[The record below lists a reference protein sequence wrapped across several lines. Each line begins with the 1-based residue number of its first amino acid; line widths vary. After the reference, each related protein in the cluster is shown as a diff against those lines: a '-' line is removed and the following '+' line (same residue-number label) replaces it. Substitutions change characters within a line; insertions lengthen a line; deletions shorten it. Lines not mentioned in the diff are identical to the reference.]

1 MKQNGRKIEI
11 VGGGIAGLC
20 TAVYAQ
26 RCGYQAEVLEMNSV
40 AGGLATSWQRGHYTF
55 ETCLHWLLGSKPGGD
70 MHTQWQDVLD
80 IDKLTF
86 VNPEVFTRIETES
99 GDTLTIYT
107 NVDRLEAEL
116 LRRAPQDKS
125 EILRLTGYIRKLGQF
140 RMPDPAASWT
150 ANAMTLLREPMC
162 LRLLG
167 KLSSISGR
175 DYSERFSD
183 PLIWSFLGGGEMG
196 QLSAIAMVFSLAFMN
211 TGNAGY
217 AIGGSQALIRG
228 IEEKL
233 ASLGGRVRLDAKV
246 DRILAESNQ
255 AVGVKL
261 ADGETIDADWVV
273 SAADGYAT
281 INELLNGKYS
291 DETIR
296 KTYDKMPTF
305 PSYAQVSL
313 GVAMDLKDRP
323 GMETFILDSPFHV
336 DCGTYLHQ
344 IGFRFFHFDP
354 TFAPPGKTAVTC
366 FLPTRNFEY
375 WVDLQKKDRKRYCAE
390 KHRLAESV
398 IAILE
403 KKVPEIRKAIEVIDV
418 STPATVI
425 RYTGNWKGSMEGWMI
440 EPGTGFKPLRNTL
453 PGPGRFIMAGQWVM
467 PGGGLP
473 SGLITARTAMRSIC
487 KQDRVPFPPRQP
499 AANRLDSNRLVPNKP
514 SHV

>member
-1 MKQNGRKIEI
+1 MKQTGQKIEI

-26 RCGYQAEVLEMNSV
+26 KCGYQAEVLEMNSI

-55 ETCLHWLLGSKPGGD
+55 ETCLHWLLGSKPGGE
-70 MHTQWQDVLD
+70 MHAQWQDVVD

-99 GDTLTIYT
+99 GEALTIYT

-116 LRRAPQDKS
+116 LRRAPQDKK
-125 EILRLTGYIRKLGQF
+125 EILRLTGYVRKLSRF
-140 RMPDPAASWT
+140 KMPDPAASWT
-150 ANAMTLLREPMC
+150 ANAMTLLREPLC

-167 KLSSISGR
+167 KLSGITAKE
-175 DYSERFSD
+175 YAEKFSD
-183 PLIWSFLGGGEMG
+183 PLIWNFFAGGEMG
-196 QLSAIAMVFSLAFMN
+196 QLSALALVFSLAFMHAE
-211 TGNAGY
+211 NAGY

-246 DRILAESNQ
+246 DRILVERDQ
-255 AVGVKL
+255 AVGLKL
-261 ADGETIDADWVV
+261 ASGETIDADWVV

-291 DETIR
+291 DEAIR
-296 KTYDKMPTF
+296 KTYDTMATF
-305 PSYAQVSL
+305 PSYVQVSL

-344 IGFRFFHFDP
+344 VGFRIFHFDP
-354 TFAPPGKTAVTC
+354 TFAPAGKTAVTC

-375 WVDLQKKDRKRYCAE
+375 WVDLQEQDRKRYCAE

-398 IAILE
+398 IGILE
-403 KKVPEIRKAIEVIDV
+403 KKVPDIRKAIEVIDV

-440 EPGTGFKPLRNTL
+440 APGTGFKPLRNTL
-453 PGPGRFIMAGQWVM
+453 PGLGRFIMAGQWVL

-473 SGLITARTAMRSIC
+473 SGLITARTAMRTIC
-487 KQDRVPFPPRQP
+487 KQDRVPFPPLKAFSNQ
-499 AANRLDSNRLVPNKP
+499 LDSNKRLA
-514 SHV
+514 SSEL

>member
-1 MKQNGRKIEI
+1 MKQNNRRIEI

-26 RCGYQAEVLEMNSV
+26 KCGYQAEVLEMNSI

-55 ETCLHWLLGSKPGGD
+55 ETCLHWLLGSKPGGV
-70 MHTQWQDVLD
+70 MHAQWQDVLD

-86 VNPEVFTRIETES
+86 VNPEVFTRVETES
-99 GDTLTIYT
+99 GETLTIYT
-107 NVDRLEAEL
+107 NVDRLEAEF
-116 LRRAPQDKS
+116 LRRAPQDKK
-125 EILRLTGYIRKLGQF
+125 EILRLTGYIRKLSRF
-140 RMPDPAASWT
+140 KMPDPAANWT
-150 ANAMTLLREPMC
+150 ANAMTLLREPLC

-167 KLSSISGR
+167 KLSGITAKE
-175 DYSERFSD
+175 YAERFSD
-183 PLIWSFLGGGEMG
+183 PLIWNFLGGGEMG
-196 QLSAIAMVFSLAFMN
+196 QLSAIALVFSLAFMHA
-211 TGNAGY
+211 GNAGY

-228 IEEKL
+228 IEERL
-233 ASLGGRVRLDAKV
+233 ASLGGRVRFDAKV
-246 DRILAESNQ
+246 DRILVERDR

-261 ADGETIDADWVV
+261 ASGETIEADWVV
-273 SAADGYAT
+273 SAADGYTT
-281 INELLNGKYS
+281 INELLNGKYT
-291 DETIR
+291 DETIK

-313 GVAMDLKDRP
+313 GVAMDLQKRS

-336 DCGTYLHQ
+336 DCGTYLKQ

-354 TFAPPGKTAVTC
+354 TFAPAGKTAVTC

-398 IAILE
+398 IGILE
-403 KKVPEIRKAIEVIDV
+403 KKMPGIRKAIEVVDV

-440 EPGTGFKPLRNTL
+440 SPGTGFKPLRNTL
-453 PGPGRFIMAGQWVM
+453 PGLGRFIMAGQWVM

-473 SGLITARTAMRSIC
+473 SGLITAKTAMRSIC
-487 KQDRVPFPPRQP
+487 KQDREPFPPLKSVSS
-499 AANRLDSNRLVPNKP
+499 RLDSNKRLA
-514 SHV
+514 SSEL